1 MRRVQPRHD
10 SGPARLRYADRVTRA
25 AILFVIV
32 LLAGVPD
39 AQAASVRIADGDSFS
54 IGKQRFRLHGV
65 DAPELHQDCKD
76 AAGKWWPCGKRAR
89 DELRRLIGNNAVHCT
104 ERTRDRFGRAV
115 AVCTAGGR
123 DLGEEMVRRG
133 WALAYPDF
141 ASPYGAAEADARAA
155 HRGLWAGA
163 FERPRAWRDG
173 HPREEDRTALHAAG
187 DWLREKTAAAR
198 QAVSNWFRRV
208 WHNDAPAR

>member
-1 MRRVQPRHD
+1 M
-10 SGPARLRYADRVTRA
+10 TRA

-39 AQAASVRIADGDSFS
+39 VQAASVRIADGDSFS
-54 IGKQRFRLHGV
+54 IGKQRYRLHGV

-123 DLGEEMVRRG
+123 DLGARRRQPRG
-133 WALAYPDF
+133 RPSRTGFAGSGTLRADSGVPD
-141 ASPYGAAEADARAA
+141 
-155 HRGLWAGA
+155 GLGI
-163 FERPRAWRDG
+163 
-173 HPREEDRTALHAAG
+173 L
-187 DWLREKTAAAR
+187 
-198 QAVSNWFRRV
+198 V
-208 WHNDAPAR
+208 